1 MAARTC
7 AASTTFGKVA
17 LDGVLTFGIA
27 MEGNPLVAAL
37 GVCLHLNEIHSV
49 LALLAGFYF
58 TAAVA
63 PWAFIL
69 FF

>member
-1 MAARTC
+1 
-7 AASTTFGKVA
+7 
-17 LDGVLTFGIA
+17 
-27 MEGNPLVAAL
+27 MEGNPLVAALMAHLGHGLGLLSAKVTAAAL

-69 FF
+69 LF